1 MDTVAPQRR
10 QRHDRPPDLLAGAAV
25 LTPHEAA
32 YLELTGF
39 LVELA
44 GRLERE
50 HHDLIW
56 DRLIRIDLRL
66 RALQAREPPPQTAEL
81 WRRRHRVLPGLPGP
95 VGPAPGAGKPG
106 AGDVPPDRRSR

>member
-1 MDTVAPQRR
+1 M
-10 QRHDRPPDLLAGAAV
+10 AGAAV

-44 GRLERE
+44 GRLDRE

-66 RALQAREPPPQTAEL
+66 RALQAGEPPPRTAEL

-95 VGPAPGAGKPG
+95 AGPTSE
-106 AGDVPPDRRSR
+106 AGDVPPDRGAR

>member
-1 MDTVAPQRR
+1 MVE
-10 QRHDRPPDLLAGAAV
+10 AAV

-44 GRLERE
+44 GRLGRE

-56 DRLIRIDLRL
+56 DRLIRTDLRL
-66 RALQAREPPPQTAEL
+66 RALQAGEPPPRSAEL

-95 VGPAPGAGKPG
+95 AGPAPGAAKPAVGG
-106 AGDVPPDRRSR
+106 APPDRRAR